1 MNTAI
6 KKSEVC
12 TMFDNIGGKLKGL
25 ATVEVC
31 LGILGSVI
39 SGIALMVS
47 VNFIVGLLTIVFG
60 SFLAWV
66 GSWLIYGV
74 GEAVENSEEILRK
87 LRQNACNPMKTT
99 GADEWECECGRVNKK
114 YVTTCACGKKQ
125 FQ

>member
-1 MNTAI
+1 
-6 KKSEVC
+6 
-12 TMFDNIGGKLKGL
+12 MFDNIGGKLKGL

-47 VNFIVGLLTIVFG
+47 VNFFVGLLTIVFG
-60 SFLAWV
+60 SVLAWV
-66 GSWLIYGV
+66 ASWLIYGV

-87 LRQNACNPMKTT
+87 LRQNGSGSESVNTFRSACTPMKAA
-99 GADEWECECGRVNKK
+99 GADEWKCECGRVNKK